1 MEIDKTLVLP
11 ASPERAWSL
20 LLDPQAMALCV
31 PGMQSVQVVSPD
43 EYTAEMVTKVS
54 FITARMK
61 LRTRIVERDAP
72 RYLKAEGTGED
83 SGVASSMKQTTE
95 MHLEPLSD
103 GQSQLRLK
111 VRVDV
116 VGRLATFGL
125 SALKTKADRLWDEFG
140 QNLVRH
146 LQSEVAEAPAAA
158 TIAPEAAAVPPV
170 LVTPAAMPPA
180 LPPDMQVRSP
190 APAAPMA
197 AATPPLPADR
207 PRVSQ
212 PVTVALPRAEA
223 SRSWWQRLFGPAPA
237 SVIIVDWQRPD
248 GSRLQ
253 VQWPAH
259 QAQACLA
266 WLGQLSKS

>member
-1 MEIDKTLVLP
+1 MEIEKTLLLP
-11 ASPERAWSL
+11 ASPDRVWAL
-20 LLDPQAMALCV
+20 LLDPQAMAHCV

-61 LRTRIVERDAP
+61 LRTRIVERDEP

-83 SGVASSMKQTTE
+83 SAVASSMKQTTE
-95 MHLEPLSD
+95 MNLESLPN

-111 VRVDV
+111 VKVDV

-140 QNLVRH
+140 QNLVKH
-146 LQSEVAEAPAAA
+146 LQSEAGDVPAPR
-158 TIAPEAAAVPPV
+158 TIAGNVAMQEPDLPPV
-170 LVTPAAMPPA
+170 ASSVNHPP
-180 LPPDMQVRSP
+180 S
-190 APAAPMA
+190 PAAPA
-197 AATPPLPADR
+197 LRSSR
-207 PRVSQ
+207 PNDLQ
-212 PVTVALPRAEA
+212 TTVLALPSTANA
-223 SRSWWQRLFGPAPA
+223 RSWWQRLFGPDPA
-237 SVIIVDWQRPD
+237 SVIVVDWQRPD

-259 QAQACLA
+259 QAEACLT
-266 WLGQLSKS
+266 WLNQIKPS

>member
-1 MEIDKTLVLP
+1 MEIDKTLILP

-20 LLDPQAMALCV
+20 LLDPQAMARCV
-31 PGMQSVQVVSPD
+31 PGMQSVQVVNPD

-95 MHLEPLSD
+95 MHLEPLPD
-103 GQSQLRLK
+103 GKSQLRLK

-140 QNLVRH
+140 QNLIKH
-146 LQSEVAEAPAAA
+146 LHADAGE
-158 TIAPEAAAVPPV
+158 TAAAVVAPPAV
-170 LVTPAAMPPA
+170 VGPAAM
-180 LPPDMQVRSP
+180 SP
-190 APAAPMA
+190 AIATATQVPASAAPAPMA
-197 AATPPLPADR
+197 AAVAPLRADR
-207 PRVSQ
+207 PQVSQ
-212 PVTVALPRAEA
+212 PMPEA
-223 SRSWWQRLFGPAPA
+223 TPSAVVSRSWWQRLFGPEPA
-237 SVIIVDWQRPD
+237 SVIIVDWHRPD

-253 VQWPAH
+253 VQWPAQH
-259 QAQACLA
+259 APACLT
-266 WLGQLSKS
+266 WLGQLGKS

>member
-1 MEIDKTLVLP
+1 MEIDKTLILP

-61 LRTRIVERDAP
+61 LRTRIVERDEP

-83 SGVASSMKQTTE
+83 SSVASSMKQTTE
-95 MHLEPLSD
+95 IHLEALPD

-111 VRVDV
+111 VKVDV

-140 QNLVRH
+140 QNLVKH
-146 LQSEVAEAPAAA
+146 LQGETGQSPAFAVLSPTAVASTP
-158 TIAPEAAAVPPV
+158 TAAVPSSASASASAS
-170 LVTPAAMPPA
+170 AAVA
-180 LPPDMQVRSP
+180 AP
-190 APAAPMA
+190 APGVPQ
-197 AATPPLPADR
+197 TLQPISTSPT
-207 PRVSQ
+207 SQ
-212 PVTVALPRAEA
+212 PRLAQTPLAPK
-223 SRSWWQRLFGPAPA
+223 RSLWQRLFGPEPA
-237 SVIIVDWQRPD
+237 HMIVVDWQRPD

-253 VQWPAH
+253 VQWPAD
-259 QAQACLA
+259 QAQTCLA
-266 WLGQLSKS
+266 WLNQFKPT

>member
-1 MEIDKTLVLP
+1 MEIDKTLTLP
-11 ASPERAWSL
+11 ASPSRVWSL
-20 LLDPQAMALCV
+20 LLDPQSMAQCV

-61 LRTRIVERDAP
+61 LRTRIVERDEP

-95 MHLEPLSD
+95 MYLEPLAD
-103 GQSQLRLK
+103 GHSQLRLVVK
-111 VRVDV
+111 VDV

-140 QNLVRH
+140 QNLTKH
-146 LQSEVAEAPAAA
+146 LQSEMGEAPAVVADA
-158 TIAPEAAAVPPV
+158 SQAPIVNNQSHRAQPKAV
-170 LVTPAAMPPA
+170 
-180 LPPDMQVRSP
+180 
-190 APAAPMA
+190 
-197 AATPPLPADR
+197 
-207 PRVSQ
+207 
-212 PVTVALPRAEA
+212 VASTTGGK
-223 SRSWWQRLFGPAPA
+223 SRSWWQRLFGRQPAN
-237 SVIIVDWQRPD
+237 VIVVDWHRPD

-259 QAQACLA
+259 QAEACLA
-266 WLGQLSKS
+266 WLNQFKLV